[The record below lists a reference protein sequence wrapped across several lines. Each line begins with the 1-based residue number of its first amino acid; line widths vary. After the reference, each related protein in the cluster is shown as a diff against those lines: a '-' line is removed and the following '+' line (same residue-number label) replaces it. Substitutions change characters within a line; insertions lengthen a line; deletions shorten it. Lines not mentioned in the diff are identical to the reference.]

1 MIETLDLTI
10 TETKSS
16 RINEIDFN
24 NIQFA
29 KIYSDHMFL
38 ADFKDGKWKDFRIS
52 PYDYLR
58 ITPANATLHYGQA
71 IFEGLKAY
79 KSPDGEV
86 LIFRPLDNFKRMNIS
101 AERMC
106 IPKVSEEIFM
116 GGLTELLRLDKQWVP
131 EKPGTS
137 LYIRPFIFATDEYI
151 GVKPSA
157 TFKFLI
163 ITCPVG
169 AYYATPVKVKIE
181 TKYTRA
187 TQGGTGFAKTSGNYA
202 RSLYPAKLAQEKG
215 YHQLIWTDGRDHT
228 FIEEAGTMN
237 VMFVIGDTLV
247 TPALSESIL
256 AGVTRNSVL
265 TLAKDWG
272 LKVEERKVSVKEVIE
287 AARNGDLKEAFGA
300 GTAATIAHIESLG
313 YEEEDFVLP
322 PVEKREFSNRFLD
335 ALNEIRYGKG
345 EDKFNWV
352 YRV

>member
-10 TETKSS
+10 NEVAQT
-16 RINEIDFN
+16 RINEIDFD

-29 KIYSDHMFL
+29 KVYSDHMFV
-38 ADFKDGKWKDFRIS
+38 ADYKDGIWKDFRIS
-52 PYDYLR
+52 PYDFIR
-58 ITPANATLHYGQA
+58 MTPANATLHYGQS

-79 KSPDGEV
+79 RGPDGNT
-86 LIFRPLDNFKRMNIS
+86 LIFRPLDNFKRMNLS

-106 IPKVSEEIFM
+106 IPTISEEMFM

-131 EKPGTS
+131 DRPGTS

-151 GVKPSA
+151 GVKPASN
-157 TFKFLI
+157 FKFMI

-169 AYYATPVKVKIE
+169 AYYSTPVKVKIE
-181 TKYTRA
+181 TKFTRA
-187 TQGGTGFAKTSGNYA
+187 GQGGTGFAKTSGNYA
-202 RSLYPAKLAQEKG
+202 RSLYPAKKAQEQG
-215 YHQLIWTDGRDHT
+215 YHQLIWTDGRDHS

-237 VMFVIGDTLV
+237 VMFIVGDTLI
-247 TPALSESIL
+247 TPELSDSIL

-265 TLAKDWG
+265 TLARDWG
-272 LKVEERKVSVKEVIE
+272 MKVEERRVTVKEIID
-287 AARNGDLKEAFGA
+287 AARSGDLKEAFGA
-300 GTAATIAHIESLG
+300 GTAATIAHIELIG
-313 YEEEDFVLP
+313 YEGEDFKLP
-322 PVEKREFSNRFLD
+322 PIEDREYSNKFLN